1 MAMRTI
7 ETDGLKCL
15 GHDEHGPWRLGDD
28 RLLRASVDKVPLQTE
43 ADARAVFD
51 TYHLARIA
59 GAPTPDALEVVRV
72 ADGYGVVVEYVAG
85 LPLGIHLM
93 FGSYSI
99 ETAGYDMGVLARK
112 LHAVHMGAGRDWGA
126 LFTQRA
132 QELSTL
138 MSPELGDRLIS
149 LVEKIPP
156 SDTLIHGDLYVVN
169 VVVLNGECRL
179 IDMEDAGFG
188 HPTFD
193 LAIARSRLVGA
204 ANNLAVS
211 VGVERGV
218 GERVWRRVWRSLLKS
233 YFESA
238 GESTL
243 DDFDQRFEMLAEI
256 EICHQIYANRHD
268 DVGHM
273 SDDQRERL
281 AAGIQRIE
289 ELLPHVTRLDF

>member
-51 TYHLARIA
+51 TYHQARIA

-138 MSPELGDRLIS
+138 MSPELGNRLIS
-149 LVEKIPP
+149 LVEKI
-156 SDTLIHGDLYVVN
+156 
-169 VVVLNGECRL
+169 RL